1 MSIAHPMPEHHA
13 SLPALLLAL
22 AALMAT
28 PMAHAQVARPGNARV
43 VAALQQIRAT
53 MRTTRYDHRTRIEPR
68 SGRYEFDCSTMAAW
82 VLGRAAPRARAALPG
97 GRPLA
102 VNFWRTIR
110 DAPVARARNGWQRV
124 PRIADARPGDVLAW
138 PRPRWFRSNNTGH
151 VAFVAEAPTVT
162 PRGVLVRV
170 TDATSVGHQ
179 DDPRNRDGGPTGF
192 GQGTLLIAVDPVTGE
207 GTAYGW
213 VGIHT
218 PPDWMVETPVRVG
231 RVSR

>member
-1 MSIAHPMPEHHA
+1 MTPARAPLA
-13 SLPALLLAL
+13 ALLLATAGL
-22 AALMAT
+22 AFTASGK
-28 PMAHAQVARPGNARV
+28 AQVFAPGNARV
-43 VAALQQIRAT
+43 VGVLQEIHASL
-53 MRTTRYDHRTRIEPR
+53 RTTRYDHQTRIDPR
-68 SGRYEFDCSTMAAW
+68 AGRYEFDCSTMAAW

-102 VNFWRTIR
+102 VDFWRAIR
-110 DAPVARARNGWQRV
+110 DAPTSRSRNGWLQV
-124 PRIADARPGDVLAW
+124 TRIADARPGDVLAW

-179 DDPRNRDGGPTGF
+179 DDPRSRDGGPTGF
-192 GQGTLLIAVDPVTGE
+192 GHGTLLIATDPATGE

-213 VGIHT
+213 IGLHT
-218 PPDWMVETPVRVG
+218 PDEWMIATPVRVG
-231 RVSR
+231 RVVR

>member
-1 MSIAHPMPEHHA
+1 MHPSRAPVA
-13 SLPALLLAL
+13 ALLVAL
-22 AALMAT
+22 ACAAFT
-28 PMAHAQVARPGNARV
+28 VPGKAQVFAPGNPRV
-43 VAALQQIRAT
+43 VAALQEIRAT
-53 MRTTRYDHRTRIEPR
+53 LRSTRYDHSTRIDPR
-68 SGRYEFDCSTMAAW
+68 AGRYDFDCSTMAAF

-102 VNFWRTIR
+102 VDFWRAIR
-110 DAPVARARNGWQRV
+110 DAPTTRSRNGWLKVERV
-124 PRIADARPGDVLAW
+124 ADARPGDVLAW

-162 PRGVLVRV
+162 RRGVLVRV

-192 GQGTLLIAVDPVTGE
+192 GQGTLLIATDPVTGE

-213 VGIHT
+213 IGIHT
-218 PPDWMVETPVRVG
+218 PPDWMVATPVRIG
-231 RVSR
+231 RVVR